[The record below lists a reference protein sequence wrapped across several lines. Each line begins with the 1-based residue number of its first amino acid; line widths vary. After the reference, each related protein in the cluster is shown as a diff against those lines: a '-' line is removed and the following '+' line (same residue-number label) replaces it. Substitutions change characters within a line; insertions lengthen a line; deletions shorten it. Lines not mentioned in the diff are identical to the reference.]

1 MRYTEKLT
9 MRGERGVVRNRDE
22 GLGRKGTEEL
32 IPNML
37 NIVH

>member
-1 MRYTEKLT
+1 
-9 MRGERGVVRNRDE
+9 MRGERGVVRDE

-37 NIVH
+37 NIL

>member
-1 MRYTEKLT
+1 MRDTEKLT
-9 MRGERGVVRNRDE
+9 MRGERGVVRDE